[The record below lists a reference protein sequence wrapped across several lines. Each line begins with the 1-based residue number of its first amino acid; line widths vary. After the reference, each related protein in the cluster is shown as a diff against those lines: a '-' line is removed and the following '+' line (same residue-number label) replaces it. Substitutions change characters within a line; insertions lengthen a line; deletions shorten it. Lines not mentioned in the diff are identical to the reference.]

1 MNNSYSLA
9 RRKFLSASALAS
21 MAAISPF
28 QIDLIAAENSRLI
41 PLDSPDHLIRKGC
54 SAAMAEHRGRRALQL
69 SGLPANTPGPGGE
82 LAMIPGLVFKNGTIE
97 VELAGGPVAGPTP
110 GFLGLA
116 FHIDD
121 EMKSFEHVYLRP
133 KNGRHEN
140 QLQRNHSCQ
149 YASQPNFGW
158 KKLREEFPG
167 VYESYVD
174 LEVDAWTQMRLEIHA
189 MKLRLFVNDTVH
201 PCLVVNDLKLG
212 EVSGGIAL
220 WIDTQTRAFFRN
232 LRIANSD
239 S

>member
-1 MNNSYSLA
+1 MKNSCSVT
-9 RRKFLSASALAS
+9 RRKFLCASALAS
-21 MAAISPF
+21 VTATRCFEIGS
-28 QIDLIAAENSRLI
+28 IAAENSRLI
-41 PLDSPDHLIRKGC
+41 PLDPPDHLILKGC
-54 SAAMAEHRGRRALQL
+54 SAAMVEHRGHRALQL
-69 SGLPANTPGPGGE
+69 SGLSENADIGGE
-82 LAMIPGLVFKNGTIE
+82 LAIIPELVFKNGTIE
-97 VELAGGPVAGPTP
+97 VELAGAPVAGPTP

-121 EMKSFEHVYLRP
+121 EKKRFEHVYLRP

-174 LEVDAWTQMRLEIHA
+174 LEVDAWTKMRLEIRA
-189 MKLRLFVNDTVH
+189 LKLRLFVNDAAQ

-212 EVSGGIAL
+212 EVAGGIAL

-232 LRIANSD
+232 LRVTHR
-239 S
+239 

>member
-1 MNNSYSLA
+1 MNNSYSFT

-21 MAAISPF
+21 VGATRCF
-28 QIDLIAAENSRLI
+28 QIGSIAAENSGLI
-41 PLDSPDHLIRKGC
+41 PLDSPDRLILKGC
-54 SAAMAEHRGRRALQL
+54 SAAMAEHRGYRALQL
-69 SGLPANTPGPGGE
+69 SGLPGNVPGIGGE
-82 LAMIPGLVFKNGTIE
+82 LAIIPELVFKNGTIE

-116 FHIDD
+116 FHIDN
-121 EMKSFEHVYLRP
+121 EKKSFEHVYLRP
-133 KNGRHEN
+133 RNGRHEN
-140 QLQRNHSCQ
+140 QLQRNHACQ

-158 KKLREEFPG
+158 KKLRDEFPG

-174 LEVDAWTQMRLEIHA
+174 LEVDAWTKMRLEIRA
-189 MKLRLFVNDTVH
+189 MKLRLFVNDAAQ

-232 LRIANSD
+232 LQITHG
-239 S
+239 

>member
-1 MNNSYSLA
+1 
-9 RRKFLSASALAS
+9 

-140 QLQRNHSCQ
+140 QLQRNHACQ

>member
-1 MNNSYSLA
+1 LA
-9 RRKFLSASALAS
+9 AASRV
-21 MAAISPF
+21 
-28 QIDLIAAENSRLI
+28 QIGLLAAENSRPI
-41 PLDSPDHLIRKGC
+41 PLDSPDHLMLKGC

-69 SGLPANTPGPGGE
+69 SGLPGNTPDIGGE
-82 LAMIPGLVFKNGTIE
+82 LAIVPELVFKDGTIE
-97 VELAGGPVAGPTP
+97 VELAGGPVNGPTP

-121 EMKSFEHVYLRP
+121 EKKSFEHVYLRP

-140 QLQRNHSCQ
+140 QLQRNHACQ

-174 LEVDAWTQMRLEIHA
+174 LEVDAWTKMRLEIRA
-189 MKLRLFVNDTVH
+189 SKLRLFVNDTVQ

-220 WIDTQTRAFFRN
+220 WIDIATRAFFRN
-232 LRIANSD
+232 LRITN
-239 S
+239 